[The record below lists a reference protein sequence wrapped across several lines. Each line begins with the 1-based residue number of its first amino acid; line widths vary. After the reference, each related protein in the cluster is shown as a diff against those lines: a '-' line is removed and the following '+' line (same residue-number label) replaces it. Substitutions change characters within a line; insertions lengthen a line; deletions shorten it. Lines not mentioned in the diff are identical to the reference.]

1 MFKSFRIKL
10 FIVFLITTLF
20 VSGVSIYFVYLIAL
34 NSQLIGLKK
43 TVVGIASTTVLMI
56 EPEEFRQIDPDN
68 PVLSE
73 SFIKINNLLH
83 DVLINNPDIRFAYT
97 LIGTKDPNICKFV
110 ADANYFGRT
119 VMSEEDIKDIN
130 YYVHNIPELREKIA
144 FSQPVATKSLYK
156 DKWGVQISG
165 YAPIKDKVGN
175 TLGVVCID
183 LSAEKIASF
192 QKYVTIWTV
201 VIFIL
206 DLIIS
211 LILSIIISSKVSLP
225 ILKIIE
231 HTKVISEGNFKSKI
245 EIQTK
250 DEIKELADAVN
261 QMIDKLDYMFLDLTK
276 TQSELKLTN
285 LDAINRLAL
294 ASEYKDD
301 ATYQH
306 LNRVTA
312 FSRVIAEAYG
322 LPEEDVSIIELVSPL
337 HDLGKIGIPDNILL
351 KPGRLTDEE
360 YEVIKDHPII
370 GYNILKESLSP
381 YLKKAA
387 IICLTHHEYFDGT
400 GYPYGTKGEDIH
412 IYGRIVALADVFD
425 ALTSKRPYK
434 EPMSLE
440 ETVEIIKK
448 KRGIQFDPKVVDA
461 FLSCLDEIKKYKKFY
476 EDNPVKVKREMENEM
491 VDRVVEE

>member
-1 MFKSFRIKL
+1 
-10 FIVFLITTLF
+10 
-20 VSGVSIYFVYLIAL
+20 
-34 NSQLIGLKK
+34 
-43 TVVGIASTTVLMI
+43 
-56 EPEEFRQIDPDN
+56 
-68 PVLSE
+68 
-73 SFIKINNLLH
+73 
-83 DVLINNPDIRFAYT
+83 
-97 LIGTKDPNICKFV
+97 
-110 ADANYFGRT
+110 
-119 VMSEEDIKDIN
+119 
-130 YYVHNIPELREKIA
+130 
-144 FSQPVATKSLYK
+144 
-156 DKWGVQISG
+156 
-165 YAPIKDKVGN
+165 
-175 TLGVVCID
+175 
-183 LSAEKIASF
+183 
-192 QKYVTIWTV
+192 
-201 VIFIL
+201 
-206 DLIIS
+206 
-211 LILSIIISSKVSLP
+211 
-225 ILKIIE
+225 IE